1 MVHATVHLN
10 FPLLTQT
17 LRTTSRTGMT
27 VSGNGIAVRHHSN
40 FVSLDSHDQQICT
53 ALPYETSIIDES
65 SMAGKSSRSTRIL
78 LCCFAYTFRIINNC
92 ISKIGPSVPGGISIP
107 NSHFYRQKSTTS
119 PAPIIQRNIR
129 YHHSTSLVSVF
140 LIESIYCTYTKW
152 DKTAA
157 DYNNNRRQW

>member
-1 MVHATVHLN
+1 MVHTTVHLN

-40 FVSLDSHDQQICT
+40 FVSLDSDDQQICTICT
-53 ALPYETSIIDES
+53 ALPYEMSTIDEP

-92 ISKIGPSVPGGISIP
+92 ISKIGPSVPGGTSIS

-140 LIESIYCTYTKW
+140 LIESIYCTYTK
-152 DKTAA
+152 
-157 DYNNNRRQW
+157 